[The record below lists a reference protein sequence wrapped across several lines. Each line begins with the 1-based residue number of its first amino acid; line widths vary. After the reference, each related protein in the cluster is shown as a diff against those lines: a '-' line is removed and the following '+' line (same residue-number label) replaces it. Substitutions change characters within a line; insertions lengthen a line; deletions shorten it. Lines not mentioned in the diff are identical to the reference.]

1 LKTGPSFFLLCFSKK
16 FLLRMN
22 YAENPEGEGPG
33 KELMDAEQ
41 VTKRLRRSSSM
52 VVAMTCRNAY
62 D

>member
-1 LKTGPSFFLLCFSKK
+1 
-16 FLLRMN
+16 MN